1 MTRDRLLNLLLEIRR
16 RAGRRARRAVEDIL
30 SAALPFSGYKGRFTF
45 SVSRDLDAR
54 VNALLLALSD
64 GVLDD
69 IDGLWRGEEADEPD
83 EDKAA
88 IYLYI
93 HRTVDGRDAT
103 ERVDAHASHLKYL
116 LEGYLA
122 VCFAASMSRPDIT
135 GGVWAFLTAPF
146 AWGPLKEAVRNSDAY
161 DPRIIR
167 SGGYHFG
174 RGTQTDAIKGMEL
187 VASYTLDE
195 ALQYG
200 DILRYRRGGA
210 VGYRCHRGSDYD
222 CAECDAVCAVIHPLD
237 EIVLPVHPRCMCY
250 TTPVYGTED

>member
-1 MTRDRLLNLLLEIRR
+1 MTRERLLNLLTEIRR

-54 VNALLLALSD
+54 VNALLIALSD

-69 IDGLWRGEEADEPD
+69 VDEIGRGEEINEPE
-83 EDKAA
+83 EDKDA
-88 IYLYI
+88 IVLYI
-93 HRTVDGRDAT
+93 HRPIDGKDAT
-103 ERVDAHASHLKYL
+103 ERVDAHSSHLKYL

-122 VCFAASMSRPDIT
+122 VCFARSMTNGDII

-146 AWGPLKEAVRNSDAY
+146 SWGPMRVAFADKSGYDA
-161 DPRIIR
+161 RIIR
-167 SGGYHFG
+167 SGGFHFG
-174 RGTQTDAIKGMEL
+174 RGEQTDAIKGLEL

-195 ALQYG
+195 ALQFG
-200 DILRYRRGGA
+200 DILRWRRAGA
-210 VGYRCHRGSDYD
+210 IGYRCHRGSDYD
-222 CAECDAVCAVIHPLD
+222 CLECDAVCAEIHPLD

-250 TTPVYGTED
+250 TTPVYGTDD